1 MLPITKF
8 RVIFFSSGKT
18 NKLRVYYLS
27 WLKNKIVKGDEV
39 QYGVN
44 VDRKMY
50 EIFMLGYYPKIS
62 LMFIHRQKKVNCEG
76 MLQWGSLKVVH
87 ITKLVRKC

>member
-1 MLPITKF
+1 M
-8 RVIFFSSGKT
+8 
-18 NKLRVYYLS
+18 YYLS

-62 LMFIHRQKKVNCEG
+62 LMFIYRQKKVNCEG